1 MGRARRSPRQA
12 RARILAHL
20 EDFDRQLDLLEHGM
34 EAFDEH
40 FDIKEFKRAFEGG
53 SGITSALRVQAVER
67 SFSRVQNYMGQLALD
82 GTLLAGLELPRIH
95 EGEVARAFEALK
107 QEKVI
112 TASLCRHLKDAQKA
126 RAAIEHDYVGLAA
139 GDVHRAVKTVA
150 KAAPEF
156 IGRYTP
162 WIKPYL

>member
-12 RARILAHL
+12 RTKILAHL
-20 EDFDRQLDLLEHGM
+20 EDFDRQLDLLGHGI
-34 EAFDEH
+34 ETFGETFDV
-40 FDIKEFKRAFEGG
+40 KEFKRAFAGEAGVAA
-53 SGITSALRVQAVER
+53 ALRVQALER

-82 GTLLAGLELPRIH
+82 GALVAELELPRIH

-107 QEKVI
+107 EAKVI
-112 TASLCRHLKDAQKA
+112 NGSLCRRLKDAQRA

-156 IGRYTP
+156 IGRYKP
-162 WIKPYL
+162 WIAPYL

>member
-12 RARILAHL
+12 RTKILAHL
-20 EDFDRQLDLLEHGM
+20 EDFDRQLDLLRHGM
-34 EAFDEH
+34 EAFGEDFGIKDFKQA
-40 FDIKEFKRAFEGG
+40 FDGK
-53 SGITSALRVQAVER
+53 SGVAPALQVQAVER

-82 GTLLAGLELPRIH
+82 GALLAGLELPRIH

-112 TASLCRHLKDAQKA
+112 GAALCSRLKDAQKA

-139 GDVHRAVKTVA
+139 GDVHRAVKAVG

-156 IGRYTP
+156 IRHYTD
-162 WIKPYL
+162 WITPYL